1 MSRLTECWQSSFLTL
16 SILIALTF
24 LLSVHTFILV
34 DKITKSQDIG
44 DIVITLLIDLK
55 KAFDTIDHRILL
67 RKLYSYGI
75 RGSMLKWMESYLTD
89 RSQYVVFDGKVS
101 QTRGIKCGVPQGSIL
116 GPLLFIISVND
127 ICNVSPMLFK
137 ILYADDTCV
146 LISGNHLNDL
156 IDRLNTELISL
167 NNWFK
172 ANKLFLNTKKNHFFM
187 IFHRSR
193 IKPNVINKVVIDNHE
208 LTQVNSAKYLGVI
221 IDHKL
226 NWIEHISYV
235 KSKMSKGIGIMY
247 KARQF
252 LTKKSFAYVVP
263 CLYFSLYDILY

>member
-1 MSRLTECWQSSFLTL
+1 
-16 SILIALTF
+16 
-24 LLSVHTFILV
+24 
-34 DKITKSQDIG
+34 
-44 DIVITLLIDLK
+44 
-55 KAFDTIDHRILL
+55 
-67 RKLYSYGI
+67 
-75 RGSMLKWMESYLTD
+75 MESYLTD
-89 RSQYVVFDGKVS
+89 RSQYVAFDGKVS
-101 QTRGIKCGVPQGSIL
+101 EIHGIKCGVPQGSIL

-146 LISGNHLNDL
+146 LICGTHLNDL

-172 ANKLFLNTKKNHFFM
+172 ANKLSLNTKNHFFM

-193 IKPNVINKVVIDNHE
+193 IKPNVINKVVIDDHQ

-226 NWIEHISYV
+226 NWIEHRSYV
-235 KSKMSKGIGIMY
+235 KSKMSQGIGIMY
-247 KARQF
+247 KASQF
-252 LTKKSFAYVVP
+252 LTKKALLMLYHAYIYSYMTYCIEVWDCASQTQLNCLLLLQKKIIRIMSFSHYLAHTNPLFFSMEVLP
-263 CLYFSLYDILY
+263 LIKMFLYKVGLIMYKYK

>member
-1 MSRLTECWQSSFLTL
+1 MYNQVRISPRDRDALRFLWTDGGVIKHYRMTSHLFGRVWCSS
-16 SILIALTF
+16 S
-24 LLSVHTFILV
+24 SVYASNKTADLASDPQVKDI
-34 DKITKSQDIG
+34 ITKSFYVDDLLWSTSSIDDAKLQ
-44 DIVITLLIDLK
+44 IVITLLIDLK

-146 LISGNHLNDL
+146 LISGNHLNNL

-172 ANKLFLNTKKNHFFM
+172 ANKLSLNTKKN
-187 IFHRSR
+187 IF
-193 IKPNVINKVVIDNHE
+193 
-208 LTQVNSAKYLGVI
+208 L
-221 IDHKL
+221 
-226 NWIEHISYV
+226 
-235 KSKMSKGIGIMY
+235 
-247 KARQF
+247 
-252 LTKKSFAYVVP
+252 
-263 CLYFSLYDILY
+263 